1 MPRTRR
7 PGPMK
12 GLQLIVKGRKRIQ
25 TIKRQQKVIPQSANR
40 DLLAHAQA
48 AKAVNEFERGYR
60 LLGK

>member
-1 MPRTRR
+1 
-7 PGPMK
+7 MK